1 MHNDLDIGI
10 LGYGSQGSKISQIVH
25 NRIKKK
31 ILIFSSKK
39 RSNTKA
45 YIFTKKLF
53 LLKKCKIIFI
63 CSPSFTHYK
72 YLEYFKNTAEYI
84 FCEKPPFNK
93 ISEYRKLKK
102 FSKKNKKKIYFNFN
116 YLFSD
121 QYKILK
127 RKLLSNKIGNLI
139 DINISI
145 GNGISFNKKL
155 INNWRSNNDSIFT
168 GIIGNLGIHYI
179 NLLTDLLGDV
189 EISDIKLK
197 KVGNFKIPDTVL
209 INTYSKKN
217 ITSRIFLTYAS
228 PFHQNIKATFSNSIV
243 EICNQK
249 IIEYYPRDT
258 FDKYNRFI
266 KPKKKILYNKKS
278 NSIWRDT
285 LNKSVEYF
293 LSHAMKKKFFSDKKF
308 EINIEQVKIILDKL
322 HGKRRFK

>member
-1 MHNDLDIGI
+1 M
-10 LGYGSQGSKISQIVH
+10 
-25 NRIKKK
+25 
-31 ILIFSSKK
+31 
-39 RSNTKA
+39 
-45 YIFTKKLF
+45 
-53 LLKKCKIIFI
+53 
-63 CSPSFTHYK
+63 
-72 YLEYFKNTAEYI
+72 
-84 FCEKPPFNK
+84 
-93 ISEYRKLKK
+93 
-102 FSKKNKKKIYFNFN
+102 
-116 YLFSD
+116 
-121 QYKILK
+121 
-127 RKLLSNKIGNLI
+127 GNLI

-145 GNGISFNKKL
+145 GNGISFKKKL
-155 INNWRSNNDSIFT
+155 INSWRSNNDSIFT

-189 EISDIKLK
+189 KITDIKLK
-197 KVGNFKIPDTVL
+197 KVGNFRIPDTVL
-209 INTYSKKN
+209 INTNSKKN

-228 PFHQNIKATFSNSIV
+228 PFHQNIKVTFSNSIV

-285 LNKSVEYF
+285 LSKSIEYF

-308 EINIEQVKIILDKL
+308 ETNIEQVKIILDKL